1 MLSAFVTADS
11 NVNVEINEMVFTKQ
25 STTVLSKAICKLIYK
40 AL

>member
-1 MLSAFVTADS
+1 MLSSFVIADN

-25 STTVLSKAICKLIYK
+25 SATVLSKAICKLIYK